1 MADRTLRSAAV
12 MAAGTVLSR
21 LLGFIRI
28 ALLAA
33 AIGTAL
39 RGDIFTAANTI
50 PNSLYILLAGGVF
63 NTVLVPQLV
72 RAIKNH
78 DDGGQDFTNR
88 ILTFGFVVLAIVTVA
103 CVLLAPAIA
112 ELYLPKELH
121 DPSRVTEKA
130 NMIMFVRLCLPQ
142 IFFYGAFVLVGQ
154 VLNARRRF
162 GPMMWAP
169 IANNIVACASIVVF
183 LLIYRVGD
191 NPPTYSHGEEL
202 LLGLGHTV
210 GIAVQLL
217 VLLPYLK
224 ASGHTYKPKFGLR
237 GTGLGHTARLGIWTV
252 LFVAVNQ
259 VTLVV
264 VTQLAIAGSA
274 SSDPGAKAGLFAYS
288 TAMLIILVP
297 HGIVTVSLATAALP
311 QMSALAADGDT
322 AEVGRMSAR
331 SIRQTLAIVVPAAA
345 AMIAFAYPIVT
356 IIAGYGSGKNN
367 LTLMSYTLMTLALG
381 IVPFTVQ
388 YFQLRTFYAFEDTRT
403 PFFLQCVIAAT
414 NIAAAVIGVRV
425 LLDQAHLRFSGVVL
439 GGAYALA
446 YLVAVLISRPV
457 LRRRVPRVPGA
468 GIGLPLLAMVIAAVA
483 GAGAGRVV
491 LWLLS
496 LAIDWSGPLGA
507 VLQLAAAAA
516 VMLPVYAAVSRVLR
530 IHEVNDVVSMV
541 TSKLP
546 IRR

>member
-1 MADRTLRSAAV
+1 

-21 LLGFIRI
+21 LLGFVRI

-72 RAIKNH
+72 RAIKKH

-88 ILTFGFVVLAIVTVA
+88 VLTFGFVVLAVVTVG

-112 ELYLPKELH
+112 QLYLPKELH

-130 NMIMFVRLCLPQ
+130 NMVMFVRLCLPQ

-169 IANNIVACASIVVF
+169 IANNIVACASIVIF
-183 LLIYRVGD
+183 LFIYRVGD
-191 NPPTYSHGEEL
+191 TPPTYSHGEEL

-224 ASGHTYKPKFGLR
+224 ASGHTYRVKFGLR
-237 GTGLGHTARLGIWTV
+237 GTGLGHTARLGMWTV

-274 SSDPGAKAGLFAYS
+274 SNDPGAKAGLFAYS

-311 QMSALAADGDT
+311 QMSALAAEGDT

-331 SIRQTLAIVVPAAA
+331 SIRQSLAIVVPAAA

-367 LTLMSYTLMTLALG
+367 LTLMSYTLVTLALG

-425 LLDQAHLRFSGVVL
+425 LLDREHLRFSGVIL
-439 GGAYALA
+439 GAAYALA

-483 GAGAGRVV
+483 GAGAGRIV
-491 LWLLS
+491 LWVLS
-496 LAIDWSGPLGA
+496 LAIDWSGPIGA
-507 VLQLAAAAA
+507 IIELLIAAV

>member
-78 DDGGQDFTNR
+78 SDGGQDFTNR
-88 ILTFGFVVLAIVTVA
+88 ILTFGFVVLAVVTVA

-121 DPSRVTEKA
+121 DPSRMTEKA

-224 ASGHTYKPKFGLR
+224 ASGHTYRPKFGLR

-274 SSDPGAKAGLFAYS
+274 SNDPGAKAGLFAYS

-457 LRRRVPRVPGA
+457 LRRKVPRVPGA

-491 LWLLS
+491 LWLVS

-507 VLQLAAAAA
+507 VFQLAVAAI